1 MAGGHQTF
9 PSRLAAIS
17 ENAARAAPRA
27 VPLPAARQFLFFV
40 LGFSIAVAAPANM
53 PSPTASRV
61 NATTGV
67 DGLAPQPA
75 PEITLRAGIEFR
87 PRPETALFAALRALA
102 PEGSALDRIARAVE
116 AAESTGGTDPLM
128 WRSDPD
134 APQGPMQVSRA
145 AADVGGGNRWDMSE
159 NRALGRAYLAKM
171 YERFGNWT
179 DAVTAYNWGPSSLD
193 LWIRD
198 GRPGDKLVPAV
209 AAYRDR
215 IMRDAGL
222 EPEAADSIRLAIA
235 HNPVGEPP
243 IDPLRQAELQEE
255 KIRDAGWRHAFHAN
269 SEAIRRL
276 QGFLDATVK
285 PEPGSAAAERAR
297 AWLGATGIGANAVSG
312 GDAAA
317 ARLVEKAGT
326 QLVLA
331 TIRSVAGRPG
341 YEVFDVLAKA
351 DSAGDLKPDVSLQ
364 IASVLLTKLRSDN
377 AMILLLDA
385 SKHARPSRMGN
396 G

>member
-128 WRSDPD
+128 WRSDPTHRR
-134 APQGPMQVSRA
+134 GRCRSR
-145 AADVGGGNRWDMSE
+145 
-159 NRALGRAYLAKM
+159 
-171 YERFGNWT
+171 ER
-179 DAVTAYNWGPSSLD
+179 
-193 LWIRD
+193 
-198 GRPGDKLVPAV
+198 
-209 AAYRDR
+209 
-215 IMRDAGL
+215 
-222 EPEAADSIRLAIA
+222 
-235 HNPVGEPP
+235 
-243 IDPLRQAELQEE
+243 
-255 KIRDAGWRHAFHAN
+255 
-269 SEAIRRL
+269 RRRM
-276 QGFLDATVK
+276 
-285 PEPGSAAAERAR
+285 SAAA
-297 AWLGATGIGANAVSG
+297 TG
-312 GDAAA
+312 
-317 ARLVEKAGT
+317 GT
-326 QLVLA
+326 
-331 TIRSVAGRPG
+331 
-341 YEVFDVLAKA
+341 
-351 DSAGDLKPDVSLQ
+351 
-364 IASVLLTKLRSDN
+364 
-377 AMILLLDA
+377 
-385 SKHARPSRMGN
+385 
-396 G
+396 

>member
-1 MAGGHQTF
+1 
-9 PSRLAAIS
+9 
-17 ENAARAAPRA
+17 
-27 VPLPAARQFLFFV
+27 
-40 LGFSIAVAAPANM
+40 
-53 PSPTASRV
+53 
-61 NATTGV
+61 
-67 DGLAPQPA
+67 
-75 PEITLRAGIEFR
+75 
-87 PRPETALFAALRALA
+87 
-102 PEGSALDRIARAVE
+102 
-116 AAESTGGTDPLM
+116 
-128 WRSDPD
+128 
-134 APQGPMQVSRA
+134 MQVSRA

-351 DSAGDLKPDVSLQ
+351 DSAGDLKLDVSLQ